1 MIMIINND
9 NNNNIKNNEIG
20 IETRIV
26 DLQKSAILYSAR
38 ILRIVLEVWGGL
50 LLPDLKKTSLINIL
64 HVLADKN
71 KDNNNFIII
80 SNI

>member
-1 MIMIINND
+1 MIMIVIITMPVIIMMINND

-26 DLQKSAILYSAR
+26 DLQKSGILYSAR
-38 ILRIVLEVWGGL
+38 ILGKVLEVWGGL

-64 HVLADKN
+64 AC
-71 KDNNNFIII
+71 I
-80 SNI
+80 SR